1 MIYYVKR
8 KFLSFQKGNIAM
20 WTRDQLKKAA
30 KTTLHTC
37 YEKSILV
44 CLILSTFHTIMVL
57 FYAQFLTLHVYIRDG
72 ILWHTIRFFIPAA
85 QIPLVLILL
94 LIGIFLINPLCIGQ
108 MHFMLSS
115 RVRAAGINEYK
126 SAFQKDHYGNVCK
139 VMFATR
145 FTIILCY
152 LLLIIPGIYKTY
164 QYRMVP
170 YLLAENPKMDYHRA
184 VYLSDSM
191 MKGQKWKAFVLD
203 LSFLG
208 WNLLSLLTCTIL
220 SIVYVTP
227 YRNHTNVGLYIMLR
241 QKLIDLKVI
250 DPSELYT
257 VF

>member
-1 MIYYVKR
+1 MER
-8 KFLSFQKGNIAM
+8 KFLSFQKGYIAM
-20 WTRDQLKKAA
+20 WTRKQLKNGA

-37 YEKSILV
+37 YGKSILV
-44 CLILSTFHTIMVL
+44 CLILSIFHTVTVL
-57 FYAQFLTLHVYIRDG
+57 FYAQFPTLHMYVRDG
-72 ILWHTIRFFIPAA
+72 ILWHTISFFIPAA
-85 QIPLVLILL
+85 QIPLALILL

-108 MHFMLSS
+108 IQFFLSS
-115 RVRAAGINEYK
+115 RVRVAGINEYK

-184 VYLSDSM
+184 VFLSDSM

-203 LSFLG
+203 LSFFG
-208 WNLLSLLTCTIL
+208 WNLLSLFTCKIL
-220 SIVYVTP
+220 SIIYVTP
-227 YRNHTNVGLYIMLR
+227 YRNHTNAGLYIMLR
-241 QKLIDLKVI
+241 QKMIDLKVI
-250 DPSELYT
+250 DSTELYA

>member
-1 MIYYVKR
+1 M
-8 KFLSFQKGNIAM
+8 
-20 WTRDQLKKAA
+20 
-30 KTTLHTC
+30 
-37 YEKSILV
+37 
-44 CLILSTFHTIMVL
+44 
-57 FYAQFLTLHVYIRDG
+57 
-72 ILWHTIRFFIPAA
+72 
-85 QIPLVLILL
+85 LILL

-115 RVRAAGINEYK
+115 RVRGAGINEYK
-126 SAFQKDHYGNVCK
+126 SAFQKDHYSNVCK

-250 DPSELYT
+250 DPSELYA